1 MLNGYK
7 TWLGIVITI
16 VGMTGISKFV
26 TSYQLNE
33 IVDLVAKL
41 IGIGIAIYGNWDAH
55 KRLKEAN
62 K

>member
-1 MLNGYK
+1 MLSGYK
-7 TWLGIVITI
+7 TWIGIVITI

-26 TSYQLNE
+26 TSDQLNE

-41 IGIGIAIYGNWDAH
+41 VGIGIAIYGNWDAH

-62 K
+62 L